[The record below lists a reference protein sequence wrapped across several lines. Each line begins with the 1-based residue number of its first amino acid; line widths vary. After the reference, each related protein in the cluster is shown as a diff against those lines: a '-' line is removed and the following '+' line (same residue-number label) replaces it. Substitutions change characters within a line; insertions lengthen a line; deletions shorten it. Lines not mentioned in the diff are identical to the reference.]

1 MSRSLPGVISVV
13 LALRLASTHP
23 PQSLL
28 RFWSLHT
35 GMDDPSEP
43 KPSRVP
49 PNSPSHSDVDFP
61 GGELTHAL
69 QEHSFGVSQ
78 FEITSVSAHE
88 ASARI
93 ILLEQSSVTVV
104 LTTSGYAVRMLY
116 IDGYERGPLMRIVQI
131 NQGAGLKTFET
142 LEDLLASISPAYVER
157 RQQSLLA
164 KLQVLAQNQEN
175 A

>member
-1 MSRSLPGVISVV
+1 
-13 LALRLASTHP
+13 
-23 PQSLL
+23 
-28 RFWSLHT
+28 
-35 GMDDPSEP
+35 MDDPSEP

-61 GGELTHAL
+61 GGELSDAL
-69 QEHSFGVSQ
+69 QEHSFGLSQ
-78 FEITSVSAHE
+78 FEITHVSAHE

-93 ILLEQSSVTVV
+93 VLLEHSAVTVV
-104 LTTSGYAVRMLY
+104 LTTSGYGVRTLAQ
-116 IDGYERGPLMRIVQI
+116 IVQ
-131 NQGAGLKTFET
+131 GAASKTFET

-164 KLQVLAQNQEN
+164 KLQVLAQNQED

>member
-1 MSRSLPGVISVV
+1 
-13 LALRLASTHP
+13 
-23 PQSLL
+23 
-28 RFWSLHT
+28 
-35 GMDDPSEP
+35 MDDPSEP

-61 GGELTHAL
+61 GGELSDAL
-69 QEHSFGVSQ
+69 QEHSFGLSQ
-78 FEITSVSAHE
+78 FEITHVSAHE

-93 ILLEQSSVTVV
+93 VLLEHSAVTVV
-104 LTTSGYAVRMLY
+104 LTTSGYGVRTLY
-116 IDGYERGPLMRIVQI
+116 LCSTVYTSLICSAQIVQ
-131 NQGAGLKTFET
+131 GAASKTFET

-164 KLQVLAQNQEN
+164 KLQVLAQNQED

>member
-1 MSRSLPGVISVV
+1 
-13 LALRLASTHP
+13 
-23 PQSLL
+23 
-28 RFWSLHT
+28 
-35 GMDDPSEP
+35 MDDPSEP

-61 GGELTHAL
+61 GGELTNAL

-93 ILLEQSSVTVV
+93 ILLERSSVTVV
-104 LTTSGYAVRMLY
+104 LTTSGYAVRILLY
-116 IDGYERGPLMRIVQI
+116 LDGYEKGRLMRIVQI
-131 NQGAGLKTFET
+131 NQGAGSKTFET